1 TRMSSPIKQTS
12 DPSTAVTLAEFE
24 PCHVLGARALWV
36 KSDGVG
42 LSSADE
48 PDALAAFLSR
58 NPGQSFVA
66 VYTGEIVGTILC
78 GHDGRRG
85 LIHHLVV
92 DPAHQRQGLAR
103 RLLRSA
109 LQALRRER
117 IDKCHLLVFK
127 SNAPGLA
134 FWRAVGAEQRVSI
147 ALFSL
152 PTYDVD

>member
-1 TRMSSPIKQTS
+1 MC
-12 DPSTAVTLAEFE
+12 A
-24 PCHVLGARALWV
+24 
-36 KSDGVG
+36 
-42 LSSADE
+42 
-48 PDALAAFLSR
+48 
-58 NPGQSFVA
+58 GQ
-66 VYTGEIVGTILC
+66 IVGTILC

-92 DPAHQRQGLAR
+92 DPVHRRKGLAR
-103 RLLRSA
+103 QLLRSG

-127 SNAPGLA
+127 SNFQGIA
-134 FWRAVGAEQRVSI
+134 FWQAVGAEQRVSI